1 MVTEIIIMVIA
12 VILAIGMIGEKDKD
26 NKKLYCY
33 GFIACVIAV
42 AVLKG
47 GIL

>member
-12 VILAIGMIGEKDKD
+12 VILALGMIGEKDKE

-33 GFIACVIAV
+33 GFIASVIAV
-42 AVLKG
+42 AILKG
-47 GIL
+47 GIV